1 MNALLEVYKGISVF
15 LICEITLWSCCL
27 LSSSLTSPPPPFPP
41 PWIFGISLR
50 CDAHNCGQMCVPILQ
65 HSYWLVLTC
74 PRLDALVQ
82 PWPLILCCRPV
93 SQGRTLYLRALLLL
107 TAFKW
112 FKNLNF
118 SGNKMLMSLVL
129 TTHWNWLCLPKPRL
143 AASTPKMPFCCMFT
157 AAGHAAGWDSAQ
169 LQCELW
175 APGCFNAFNSCLI
188 S

>member
-1 MNALLEVYKGISVF
+1 MVLLPLIFFPHFSTPALPT
-15 LICEITLWSCCL
+15 TLNFWH
-27 LSSSLTSPPPPFPP
+27 FPAVWCP
-41 PWIFGISLR
+41 QLWTDVCPNPTAQL
-50 CDAHNCGQMCVPILQ
+50 
-65 HSYWLVLTC
+65 LTC
-74 PRLDALVQ
+74 PHVSQAGCLGATMT
-82 PWPLILCCRPV
+82 LILCCRPV

-157 AAGHAAGWDSAQ
+157 AAGRAAGWDSAQ